1 MIVNAFIRWYQSFYH
16 PFSWS
21 GPFSISTKGSDVVPV
36 CSSKL
41 SIEDIN
47 LILNSSFASSSFV
60 HQTLVSSVTD
70 SNWIPNSP
78 SILLNFCFICYQWPC
93 AQKSRIDTV
102 KIFSAWMGCYN
113 EQNLNILNILNTT
126 VNVSFYIRVAK
137 IFLGIWFVRILYMYH
152 DCYVIFNAG
161 SCKLVQFYLN
171 TLHKG

>member
-113 EQNLNILNILNTT
+113 EQNLKFNRD
-126 VNVSFYIRVAK
+126 YIVYIKHYCKR
-137 IFLGIWFVRILYMYH
+137 IFLHKSGENISGYLICSDPLYVSWLL
-152 DCYVIFNAG
+152 CNF
-161 SCKLVQFYLN
+161 
-171 TLHKG
+171 